1 MSFRP
6 KYALFWS
13 ICNVLRLVFWF
24 AALLAPFSMK
34 VRIKRSQE
42 LLKQSKDT
50 TLVIVDMQPSFIA
63 SSRVLQEVMHEIDIA
78 LQNDWAI
85 VVLEY
90 HNQGPTHDCILE
102 RASKSRRYARE
113 TKFKDGGGREV
124 LNACRKLDLRTEH
137 FRVCGVNTLA
147 CVSQTVREISRIF
160 RHSFVLV
167 VQKACAHNLR
177 QNDWQKFFRF
187 KSFRVVPV

>member
-85 VVLEY
+85 VVLE
-90 HNQGPTHDCILE
+90 
-102 RASKSRRYARE
+102 
-113 TKFKDGGGREV
+113 
-124 LNACRKLDLRTEH
+124 
-137 FRVCGVNTLA
+137 
-147 CVSQTVREISRIF
+147 
-160 RHSFVLV
+160 
-167 VQKACAHNLR
+167 
-177 QNDWQKFFRF
+177 
-187 KSFRVVPV
+187 